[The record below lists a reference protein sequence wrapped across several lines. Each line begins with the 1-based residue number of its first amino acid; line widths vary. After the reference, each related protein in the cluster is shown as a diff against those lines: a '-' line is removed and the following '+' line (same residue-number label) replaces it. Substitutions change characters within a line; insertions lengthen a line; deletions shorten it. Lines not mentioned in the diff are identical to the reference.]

1 MLEES
6 VLFQKQMEEGKVCYG
21 IDFLKKSNLDL
32 LMKCEKMVKLFAIS

>member
-21 IDFLKKSNLDL
+21 IDLKKKSNLDL

>member
-21 IDFLKKSNLDL
+21 IDFKKKIKSW
-32 LMKCEKMVKLFAIS
+32 FAYEMWENG